1 MSVSNS
7 ENQKRHDVLRRT
19 SDETPI
25 VIVDQHQEGSNSRS
39 SRPEVFSLA

>member
-7 ENQKRHDVLRRT
+7 ENQNRHVLRRT